1 MCAIFFIFPQLKVD
15 PKHQQLLGKIAD
27 LESEKVAAESKIRQL
42 QLQMSNEAE
51 EVSKAQEERDEFKA
65 EVSKLQLE
73 VEGLKAQVANNDN
86 DYDSNDFGD
95 DVVDDQMMLI

>member
-1 MCAIFFIFPQLKVD
+1 
-15 PKHQQLLGKIAD
+15 
-27 LESEKVAAESKIRQL
+27 
-42 QLQMSNEAE
+42 MSNEAE

-86 DYDSNDFGD
+86 DNDNNDYDD
-95 DVVDDQMMLI
+95 DVVDDQMMLT

>member
-1 MCAIFFIFPQLKVD
+1 
-15 PKHQQLLGKIAD
+15 
-27 LESEKVAAESKIRQL
+27 
-42 QLQMSNEAE
+42 MSNEAE